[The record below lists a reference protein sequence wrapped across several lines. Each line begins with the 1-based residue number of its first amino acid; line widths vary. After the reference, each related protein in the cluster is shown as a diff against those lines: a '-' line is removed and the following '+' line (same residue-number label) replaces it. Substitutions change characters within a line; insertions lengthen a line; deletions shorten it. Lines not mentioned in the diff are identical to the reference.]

1 MKNTIQNEEFR
12 CLDLSDGLNDQPT
25 IQDLEHLVNET
36 NLPINETYRTNEVC
50 SSRQIFGTLSKN
62 SMKMTIFF
70 QITEYQI
77 QQIEQN
83 IEGETQKDSISLPD
97 ITMYSFD
104 TISEASAV
112 DVRFMKM
119 SKFLGNACAL

>member
-36 NLPINETYRTNEVC
+36 NLPNNEPYRNNEVC
-50 SSRQIFGTLSKN
+50 LRRLIFCEIQIIQCKR
-62 SMKMTIFF
+62 IFS

-77 QQIEQN
+77 QQIERN

-112 DVRFMKM
+112 DVRFMKI
-119 SKFLGNACAL
+119 SWK